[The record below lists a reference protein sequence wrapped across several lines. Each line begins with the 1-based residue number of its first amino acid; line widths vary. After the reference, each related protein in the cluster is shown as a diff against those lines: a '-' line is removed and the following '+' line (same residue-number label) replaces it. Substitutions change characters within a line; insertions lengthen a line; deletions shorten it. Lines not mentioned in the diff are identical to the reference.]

1 MINENNTLSIS
12 IMSGKGG
19 VGKSNISLGLG
30 YAFHN
35 AGLKTML
42 MDCDLGLANLDVL
55 LGISPEMSLQNLLQK
70 GVKSSDIIV
79 PLENSGLDI
88 LPAASGV
95 PELVDMDEDMQ
106 SILLN
111 KIMEIAGRYQLLV
124 LDIGAGISET
134 VLSFAGMA
142 QLRFVVVTPE
152 PTSLTDSYAMIKV
165 LHNQYGVEDFCIVVN
180 QADKSEAKQT
190 FDRLFAA
197 CKNFLG
203 IEIKNLGFIRHDP
216 TMIEA
221 VRRQKPLLKFAPD
234 CPCAND
240 ITALAQKIIRYRKEN
255 SEAISKRPALK
266 DFSQSAS

>member
-1 MINENNTLSIS
+1 MINKNKTLSIS

-19 VGKSNISLGLG
+19 VGKSNLSLGLG
-30 YAFHN
+30 YAFYN
-35 AGLKTML
+35 AGLNTML

-70 GVKSSDIIV
+70 DVRSRDVVV
-79 PLENSGLDI
+79 PLEDRGLDI

-106 SILLN
+106 SVLLK
-111 KIMEIAGRYQLLV
+111 KIMEIAGGYQILV

-165 LHNQYGVEDFCIVVN
+165 LHNQYGVDDFSIVVN
-180 QADKSEAKQT
+180 QATKSEAKQT
-190 FDRLFAA
+190 FDRLNAA
-197 CKNFLG
+197 CNNFLG
-203 IEIKNLGFIRHDP
+203 IEIRNLGFIRHDP
-216 TMIEA
+216 TMVEA
-221 VRRQKPLLKFAPD
+221 VRRQKPLMKFAPD

-240 ITALAQKIIRYRKEN
+240 ITALAQKIIRYREDN
-255 SEAISKRPALK
+255 QEAISARPALN
-266 DFSQSAS
+266 DFSQSAT